1 MDNPSPHDPTVPMGE
16 AAPAE
21 RPSPLQNRTV
31 KAGLGV
37 LALLVV
43 LGSGVWLFNW
53 WTTGR
58 FVQKTNDAFLQADQV
73 TVAPKV
79 AGYVEQVL
87 VGDNQDVVAGQM
99 LVRIDPRDPAAK
111 LDQAQ
116 ALVDQGKAAIAAD
129 EAQID
134 QQRATIAQAQATLAG
149 SKAGAVYAAQQVDR
163 YGPLAQTGAETAER
177 LDQLRQNRD
186 QANAQSAGAA
196 AQVLAAQRQIQTL
209 HAQIAVA
216 QAQIEQAAAQVRQ
229 AQTDVEGS
237 VVRASIAGR
246 VGDRSVR
253 PGQYVQ
259 PGTRL
264 MTVVPV
270 QAIYLTANFKETQI
284 GRMRPGQPVEIKVD
298 ALGSQKLKGVVDSFA
313 PGTGAQF
320 ALIPP
325 SNATGNFTKIVQR
338 VPVRIRVLS
347 PPSVRAVL
355 LPGLS
360 VEAAVDTKDLS
371 PAPGRTVRVAEAT
384 R

>member
-1 MDNPSPHDPTVPMGE
+1 MDSPVSQNPPPSDE
-16 AAPAE
+16 AASAA
-21 RPSPLQNRTV
+21 RPSPLQNKTV
-31 KAGLGV
+31 KT
-37 LALLVV
+37 V
-43 LGSGVWLFNW
+43 LGLVAVLVAVALGVWLFNW
-53 WTTGR
+53 WTAGR

-87 VGDNQDVVAGQM
+87 VADNEDVVAGQA

-111 LDQAQ
+111 LDQAH
-116 ALVDQGKAAIAAD
+116 ALVDQGKAAIVAY
-129 EAQID
+129 EAQIA
-134 QQRATIAQAQATLAG
+134 QQKATISQAQAALTG
-149 SKAGAVYAAQQVDR
+149 SRAGAAYAVQQVER
-163 YGPLAQTGAETAER
+163 YAPLAQTGAETAER
-177 LDQLRQNRD
+177 LDLLRQNRD
-186 QANAQSAGAA
+186 QANAQAAAAA
-196 AQVLAAQRQIQTL
+196 AQVLSAQRQIETL
-209 HAQIAVA
+209 RAQIGVA
-216 QAQIEQAAAQVRQ
+216 QAQIEQADAQVRQ
-229 AQTDVEGS
+229 AGADVEGS

-259 PGTRL
+259 PGTRM

-270 QAIYLTANFKETQI
+270 QSIYLNANFKETQI
-284 GRMRPGQPVEIKVD
+284 GRMRPGQSVEIKVD
-298 ALGSQKLKGVVDSFA
+298 ALGSQKLKGVVESFS

-338 VPVRIRVLS
+338 VPVRIRVDA
-347 PPSVRAVL
+347 PASVRAVL

-360 VEAAVDTKDLS
+360 VEAAVDTKDLNS
-371 PAPGRTVRVAEAT
+371 APRHATRVAEAA